1 MLFQIKSY
9 LQFLWHSKN
18 EHGVHSPFVFSLVT
32 KCFYDKKNKPEYTLI
47 KDYRKALLENKNT
60 IDVTDFGAGS
70 RVFKSNTRAINQI
83 AKNAGISSKRVAL
96 LFRIVHYFQP
106 KNILEIGTYT
116 GYSALCLCEGM
127 QESGEL
133 HTIDIKEELVNFQR
147 KHFDKSP
154 WGKQI
159 VQHLGNAIEI
169 IPTLNLKFDLVFI
182 DADKENYLNYF
193 ELIVPKM
200 NKGGIIL
207 SDNVLWSGKVLEPLQ
222 KNDLSTKVLLEYNQL
237 LKNDPRVETVLL
249 PIRDGLTVSRVL

>member
-1 MLFQIKSY
+1 MHFISQ
-9 LQFLWHSKN
+9 
-18 EHGVHSPFVFSLVT
+18 
-32 KCFYDKKNKPEYTLI
+32 D
-47 KDYRKALLENKNT
+47 LENYIEQHSEKEPELLAALNKET
-60 IDVTDFGAGS
+60 YQKILLPRMLSGHFQG
-70 RVFKSNTRAINQI
+70 RVLSML
-83 AKNAGISSKRVAL
+83 AKLIRPV
-96 LFRIVHYFQP
+96 
-106 KNILEIGTYT
+106 NILEIGTYT

-127 QESGEL
+127 QENGQL
-133 HTIDIKEELVNFQR
+133 HTIDIKEELVDFQR

-159 VQHLGNAIEI
+159 VQHLGEATAI
-169 IPTLNLKFDLVFI
+169 IPNLDLKFDLVFI

-222 KNDLSTKVLLEYNQL
+222 KKDISTKILLEYNLL

-249 PIRDGLTVSRVL
+249 PIRDGLTVSRVI

>member
-1 MLFQIKSY
+1 MHFLSQDLEDYIEQHSEKEPAHLAALNKETYQKILLPRMLSGHFQGRVLSM
-9 LQFLWHSKN
+9 LSK
-18 EHGVHSPFVFSLVT
+18 
-32 KCFYDKKNKPEYTLI
+32 LI
-47 KDYRKALLENKNT
+47 R
-60 IDVTDFGAGS
+60 
-70 RVFKSNTRAINQI
+70 
-83 AKNAGISSKRVAL
+83 
-96 LFRIVHYFQP
+96 P

-127 QESGEL
+127 QENGQL
-133 HTIDIKEELVNFQR
+133 HTIDIKEELVDFQR

-154 WGKQI
+154 WGNQI
-159 VQHLGNAIEI
+159 VQHLGEAIAI
-169 IPTLNLKFDLVFI
+169 IPTIGLTFDLVFI

-207 SDNVLWSGKVLEPLQ
+207 SDNVLWSGKVVEPLQ

-237 LKNDPRVETVLL
+237 LANDSRVETVLL